1 MEVQVKRFF
10 VSSLALLLLAH
21 SATVFGTSS
30 ALQTPVRVTS
40 LYTDGPYSNILVSFG
55 ANSLPGCYGN
65 NTAVLSTA
73 NVRFKELYAQL
84 LMLIAMGGVKGYVN
98 YTQNTPTGNWSDCLL
113 EGLYLTPD

>member
-1 MEVQVKRFF
+1 MKRLLI
-10 VSSLALLLLAH
+10 SSLALLFLVD
-21 SATVFGTSS
+21 SATIYGATS

-65 NTAVLSTA
+65 NTAVLSTG

-84 LMLIAMGGVKGYVN
+84 LMLIAIGGVKGYVN
-98 YTQNTPTGNWSDCLL
+98 YTQNPPTGAWSDCLL